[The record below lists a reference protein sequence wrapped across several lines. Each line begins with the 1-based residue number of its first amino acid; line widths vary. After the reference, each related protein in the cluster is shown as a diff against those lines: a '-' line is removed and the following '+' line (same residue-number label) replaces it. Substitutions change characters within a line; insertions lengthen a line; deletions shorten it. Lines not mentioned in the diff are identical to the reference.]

1 MKKPKKP
8 RRNDRKKPMRGSF
21 RPCPSISGKKAE
33 ADFDG
38 DPISSNGGAMLLS
51 EADRR
56 LGICTTL
63 ASAIRDCRDVARVTH
78 RHVDILRERIMS
90 ICSGYPDAND
100 QDALRHDP
108 SIRMATGKDPF
119 EGVGLASQPTVSR
132 FENGATRRDV
142 VRASRS
148 LIDLYCR
155 SAYDAPP
162 ESIVLD
168 IDATF
173 CQTYGEQEGACW
185 STHHGG
191 HGYAPIHAYDI
202 HVGAIVCAALQP
214 AKTPSG
220 KELVPLAR
228 FLIRNIRRHWPET
241 RIILRGDSHFAR
253 RELMDLCEGLEGVDY
268 IFACAKNSA
277 LQGKEQVGEAD
288 RRAERIC
295 GPELGGVGRTH
306 CEFLYCA
313 GSWKTERRVVARV
326 LASRREFMGRTDVC
340 MEIDRRFVVT
350 SLETGTPEEIYEETY
365 CMRAQAENLIK
376 LHKSQLRSDRLP
388 CAGAEANQLRLVL
401 CSAAYMAMWAVRA
414 AAGLKSEFNTVRER
428 LIKIGASFRSTT
440 SRIRVAL
447 SSSCPDQELFR
458 EALARL
464 RDKKFIDPANPPP
477 SHALG

>member
-51 EADRR
+51 EADRC

-90 ICSGYPDAND
+90 ICAGYPDAND

-132 FENGATRRDV
+132 FENGTTRRDV
-142 VRASRS
+142 VRASRA
-148 LIDLYCR
+148 LIDLYCG
-155 SAYDAPP
+155 SAYDEPP

-202 HVGAIVCAALQP
+202 HTGAIVCAALQP

-228 FLIRNIRRHWPET
+228 FLIRNVRRHWPKT
-241 RIILRGDSHFAR
+241 QIILRGDSHFAR
-253 RELMDLCEGLEGVDY
+253 WELMDLCEGLEGSTTFSHARRTAPCRARSRSAKPTGGRSG
-268 IFACAKNSA
+268 FADPNWATPAARTASSSTA
-277 LQGKEQVGEAD
+277 
-288 RRAERIC
+288 
-295 GPELGGVGRTH
+295 PGR
-306 CEFLYCA
+306 
-313 GSWKTERRVVARV
+313 
-326 LASRREFMGRTDVC
+326 GR
-340 MEIDRRFVVT
+340 
-350 SLETGTPEEIYEETY
+350 P
-365 CMRAQAENLIK
+365 
-376 LHKSQLRSDRLP
+376 
-388 CAGAEANQLRLVL
+388 
-401 CSAAYMAMWAVRA
+401 SAASSPGCWPR
-414 AAGLKSEFNTVRER
+414 
-428 LIKIGASFRSTT
+428 GASS
-440 SRIRVAL
+440 
-447 SSSCPDQELFR
+447 
-458 EALARL
+458 
-464 RDKKFIDPANPPP
+464 
-477 SHALG
+477 